1 MHEPCSPARAWSE
14 EQYTLRALILGNS
27 AIVAKRV
34 APALDATDGISG
46 VDTASLRTPGA
57 TFDNYEAAL
66 ASSDAE
72 LVYVSLVNSDHAL
85 WSKRALESGRH
96 VIVDKPAVLHH
107 REAQELAELSSA
119 RGLCIAEATAYAKHP
134 QIEQISKLYKD
145 EGSRP
150 TRITAT
156 FSFPPLPDDNFR
168 YRRDL
173 GGGAIYDLGPYAV
186 SPGRLFFGSSPIDV
200 ECRVLATGGADDVPI
215 AFSVMMNYDGGCSMV
230 GTFGFDTAYCN
241 RLSILGE
248 GLGVDVDRVFTTPEN
263 LENELRIS
271 RPTGNSAVK
280 TSAGD
285 CFQLFFED
293 VLQKIS
299 DDDLEGF
306 RNDMLADASA
316 IDRLRESAK
325 GH

>member
-1 MHEPCSPARAWSE
+1 VRAWSE
-14 EQYTLRALILGNS
+14 ERYALRVLILGNS
-27 AIVAKRV
+27 AIAAKRV
-34 APALDATDGISG
+34 VPALDAMDEISG
-46 VDTASLRTPGA
+46 VDIASVRTPGA
-57 TFDNYEAAL
+57 AFDSYESAL
-66 ASSDAE
+66 AKSDAE

-96 VIVDKPAVLHH
+96 VIVDKPAVLESEQA
-107 REAQELAELSSA
+107 RELVELSRA
-119 RGLCIAEATAYAKHP
+119 CGLCIAEATAYAKHP
-134 QIEQISKLYKD
+134 QIEQIAKLFED
-145 EGSRP
+145 EDSRP

-156 FSFPPLPDDNFR
+156 FSFPPVPDGNFR
-168 YRRDL
+168 YQRSL

-200 ECRVLATGGADDVPI
+200 QCRVLATGGADGVPT
-215 AFSVMMNYDGGCSMV
+215 AFSVLMEYEGGRSMV

-248 GLGVDVDRVFTTPEN
+248 GLGVDVDRVFTTPED
-263 LENELRIS
+263 LENKLRIY
-271 RPTGNSAVK
+271 RPTGGTVMK

-285 CFQLFFED
+285 CFKLFFED
-293 VLQKIS
+293 VLQKIGS
-299 DDDLEGF
+299 NDLDGL
-306 RNDMLADASA
+306 RDDMLADASA